1 MGTCGEQSCLRLVLP
16 ERKQNEYADALRL
29 QCKFG
34 FGIQCSTHSCSP
46 VRTFS
51 QAGTPF
57 VLQSKGQRPGVLTD
71 IDNPVQSCK
80 ESRSAYKDK
89 V

>member
-1 MGTCGEQSCLRLVLP
+1 MP

-46 VRTFS
+46 FHRQGHLLCYRAKDRGQVCSQTLTILYSPVRNRE
-51 QAGTPF
+51 
-57 VLQSKGQRPGVLTD
+57 VLIKTRF
-71 IDNPVQSCK
+71 
-80 ESRSAYKDK
+80 ESEDEVCVAAAR